1 MKKTRLLTLALFL
14 FTKLLFAQSYIGEI
28 RLFAGTYAPNGW
40 AFCDGSILPISE
52 NDALFS
58 LIGTTY
64 GGDGQ
69 STFALPDFRG
79 RVPIGMGQGPGL
91 SNRSHGEIGG
101 QETVTLSTANM
112 PSHTHLGQ
120 IVVNSGNATTSVP
133 TASSS
138 IATSG
143 IFSGRSF
150 LPNLSYTS
158 NAPDI
163 LFATVTT
170 SSVGNS
176 EPVSISRPRLS
187 LNYIISLYGI
197 YPQQY

>member
-1 MKKTRLLTLALFL
+1 MKKTRLLTFALFL
-14 FTKLLFAQSYIGEI
+14 FTKLLFAQPYIGEI
-28 RLFAGTYAPNGW
+28 RLFAGNFAPVGW
-40 AFCDGSILPISE
+40 AFCDGALLPISE
-52 NDALFS
+52 NDALFN

-79 RVPIGMGQGPGL
+79 RVPIGAGQGAGL
-91 SNRSHGEIGG
+91 SNRIIGQTIG
-101 QETVTLSTANM
+101 QESITISTANM

-120 IVVNSGNATTSVP
+120 IVVNNGNATSSIP

-143 IFSGRSF
+143 IFSGRTF
-150 LPNLSYTS
+150 MPNLSYTS

-163 LFATVTT
+163 LIATVTT

-176 EPVSISRPRLS
+176 QPVSISRPRLGM
-187 LNYIISLYGI
+187 NYIISLFGVW
-197 YPQQY
+197 PQQ